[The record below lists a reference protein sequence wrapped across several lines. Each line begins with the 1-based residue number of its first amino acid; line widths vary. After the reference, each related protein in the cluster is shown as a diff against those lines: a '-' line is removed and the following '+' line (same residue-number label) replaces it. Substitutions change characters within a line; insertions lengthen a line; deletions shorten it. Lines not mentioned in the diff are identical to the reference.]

1 MKRVLCPGDIVVM
14 RDDGSWRGF
23 WRLARVEQLIKGT
36 DGQVR
41 GAAIHVSSKGDKRPA
56 MLRCPVTHF
65 YPLEINCC
73 VENTKDTVD
82 GTARSVN
89 PVEPTASSKN
99 SQPVEDP
106 QPQSR
111 QPRRAAAEKARQWM
125 QAVLSD

>member
-1 MKRVLCPGDIVVM
+1 
-14 RDDGSWRGF
+14 
-23 WRLARVEQLIKGT
+23 
-36 DGQVR
+36 
-41 GAAIHVSSKGDKRPA
+41 
-56 MLRCPVTHF
+56 MLRHPVTNL

-99 SQPVEDP
+99 LQPVEDP

-111 QPRRAAAEKARQWM
+111 RPRRAAAEKARQWM
-125 QAVLSD
+125 QVVLSD